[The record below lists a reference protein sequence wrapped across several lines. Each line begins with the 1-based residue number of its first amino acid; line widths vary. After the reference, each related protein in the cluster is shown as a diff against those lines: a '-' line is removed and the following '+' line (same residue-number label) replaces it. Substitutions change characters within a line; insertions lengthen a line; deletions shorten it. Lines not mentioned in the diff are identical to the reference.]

1 MLDLK
6 VIREH
11 PEVVRQA
18 VRAKQM
24 PSALGTLN
32 QVLLLDEEHRLLRSD
47 LEANQAQ
54 RNASSKRIGDLKR
67 RGEAAGDLIREMGA
81 LSDEVKRLEEKSRSL
96 DAQLQ
101 SALLE
106 LPNIPHESVPY
117 GASEHDNRVMFERG
131 EKPAFDF
138 EAKPHWELAAAHGW
152 IDLAAGVKTTGA
164 GFPVFKGGGARLL
177 RGLIQ
182 YCLNALVDAGY
193 TEVAV
198 PLMVNAE
205 SATAT
210 GHLPDKEGQMYEV
223 TDGFYLIPT
232 SELILTGM
240 HKGDILDAAALP
252 LKYTAA
258 SACLRREAGSY
269 GAHVRGINRTHQ
281 FDKVEMV
288 QFTHPDESYAAME
301 AMTGLSESLL
311 DALELPYRRL
321 LMCTG
326 DIGFTQAKKYDLEV
340 WSAGQERWLEVS
352 SVSNI
357 TDFQARRLGTRF
369 REGGAQG
376 RGKPE
381 LVHTLNGS
389 AFGMARVIA
398 AILENYQDAEGG
410 VRVPVVLRPYVGR
423 ERLE

>member
-1 MLDLK
+1 MLDLRL
-6 VIREH
+6 IREN
-11 PEVVRQA
+11 PEVVRRA

-24 PSALGTLN
+24 PDALDALN
-32 QVLLLDEEHRLLRSD
+32 QALLLDEEYRLLRGD
-47 LEANQAQ
+47 LEAKQAE

-67 RGEAAGDLIREMGA
+67 RGEGADDLIREMGS

-117 GASEHDNRVMFERG
+117 GESEHDNQVMFERG
-131 EKPAFDF
+131 EKPVFDF

-152 IDLAAGVKTTGA
+152 LDLSAGVKTTGA
-164 GFPVFKGGGARLL
+164 GFPIFKGGGARLL
-177 RGLIQ
+177 RALVQ
-182 YCLNALVDAGY
+182 YCLNTLVDAGY
-193 TEVAV
+193 LEVAV

-205 SATAT
+205 SASAT
-210 GHLPDKEGQMYEV
+210 GHLPDKEGQMYKV
-223 TDGFYLIPT
+223 AGGFYLIPT

-240 HKGDILDAAALP
+240 HRGEILNAAALP

-269 GAHVRGINRTHQ
+269 GAHVRGVNRTHQ

-288 QFTHPDESYAAME
+288 QFTRPDESYAAME
-301 AMTGLSESLL
+301 DMTRLSERLL

-321 LMCTG
+321 FMCTG
-326 DIGFTQAKKYDLEV
+326 DVGFTQAKKYDLEV
-340 WSAGQERWLEVS
+340 WSAGQGRWLEVS

-369 REGGAQG
+369 REGGVQG
-376 RGKPE
+376 KGKPE

-389 AFGMARVIA
+389 AFGMVRTVA
-398 AILENYQDAEGG
+398 AILENFQEADGG
-410 VRVPVVLRPYVGR
+410 VSVPEVLRPYVGR
-423 ERLE
+423 ERLG

>member
-1 MLDLK
+1 MLDLRL
-6 VIREH
+6 IRED
-11 PEVVRQA
+11 PETVRRA
-18 VRAKQM
+18 IRAKQM
-24 PSALGTLN
+24 PGALKRLDQT
-32 QVLLLDEEHRLLRSD
+32 LLLDEEHRLLRSD
-47 LEANQAQ
+47 LEAKQAE
-54 RNASSKRIGDLKR
+54 RNASSKRIGELKR
-67 RGEAAGDLIREMGA
+67 RGENADDLIREMGT

-96 DAQLQ
+96 DANLQ

-117 GASEHDNRVMFERG
+117 GESEHDNVVALERG
-131 EKPAFDF
+131 EKPVFGF
-138 EAKPHWELAAAHGW
+138 IPKPHWELATERGW
-152 IDLAAGVKTTGA
+152 LDLTAGVKTSGA
-164 GFPVFKGGGARLL
+164 GFPIFKGVGARFL
-177 RGLIQ
+177 RGLVQ
-182 YCLNALVDAGY
+182 YCLNAVVDAGY
-193 TEVAV
+193 TEVTV
-198 PLMVNAE
+198 PLLVTPE
-205 SATAT
+205 SASAT

-240 HKGDILDAAALP
+240 HRDEILDAVALP

-269 GAHVRGINRTHQ
+269 GAHVRGINRAHQ

-288 QFTHPDESYAAME
+288 QFTRPEDSYAAME
-301 AMTGLSESLL
+301 AMTALSERLL
-311 DALELPYRRL
+311 GELGLPYRRL
-321 LMCTG
+321 DMCTG

-357 TDFQARRLGTRF
+357 TDFQARRLQTRF
-369 REGGAQG
+369 RDGGASG
-376 RGKPE
+376 KGKPE

-389 AFGMARVIA
+389 AFGMLRMVA
-398 AILENYQDAEGG
+398 ALLEHYQEADGS
-410 VRVPVVLRPYVGR
+410 VRVPEVLRPYLGR